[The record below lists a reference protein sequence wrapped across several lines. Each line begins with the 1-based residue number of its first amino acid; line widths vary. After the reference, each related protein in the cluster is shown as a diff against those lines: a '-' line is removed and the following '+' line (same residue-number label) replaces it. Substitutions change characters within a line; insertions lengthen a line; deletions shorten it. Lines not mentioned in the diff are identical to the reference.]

1 MHYLFNVFVLEL
13 LFEGMIPAV
22 GTPTL
27 DLLKK
32 NKLALSSE
40 QRYILKES
48 LLKSCPVCGTY
59 CPVWDLSICY
69 CYFW

>member
-1 MHYLFNVFVLEL
+1 MLKTNVLINKPVKKLMMHYLFNVFVLEL

-32 NKLALSSE
+32 K
-40 QRYILKES
+40 Q
-48 LLKSCPVCGTY
+48 T
-59 CPVWDLSICY
+59 SIVK
-69 CYFW
+69 